1 MHNQPIKSLFDII
14 SVGISPLTSL
24 LYFSLKKKA
33 LPCMKYNQYYIPPT
47 VYSTVVF
54 DTDIY
59 GSRFSSGILAS
70 AASLLSPTHAAR
82 TQIRCLLPSPP
93 APRRRLLLI
102 PTPPPLLPRA
112 AAATAG
118 FPYATLAAP
127 PIGRLPSMSSA
138 AARRRRSAH

>member
-1 MHNQPIKSLFDII
+1 
-14 SVGISPLTSL
+14 
-24 LYFSLKKKA
+24 
-33 LPCMKYNQYYIPPT
+33 MKYNQYYTPPT

-102 PTPPPLLPRA
+102 PTPPPLLPHA

-118 FPYATLAAP
+118 FPYATRAAP